1 MDFLPIVVAV
11 LGMASVFILFYGIA
25 RMVGGSGDEISQRL
39 DRFATR
45 GSNMPADPN
54 AKEPNARDKFTEQL
68 DKQLTRRGKGND
80 MAGELARAD
89 LRLTPGEFLLISLAV
104 VVVFAIA
111 GGLIFQQWFMAIPFA
126 IGGYFAPRFYL
137 GFRQGQRQKAFGNQ
151 LPDAIGLLA
160 NSLRSGYS
168 LPQSMELL
176 SREMQAPVST
186 EFGRVVR
193 EIGLGLAFEQAMNN
207 LVRRNKNEDLDLTV
221 TAVLVNHEVGGNLS
235 QVLEII
241 GHTIRERIRIKGEI
255 QVLTAQQKASGYVV
269 GSMPFILTMVLF
281 VLNPEYMGE
290 LFRSLCGYMMACTSF
305 GLVGLAF
312 LLIRRIVNIEV

>member
-1 MDFLPIVVAV
+1 MDFLPLVVAIV
-11 LGMASVFILFYGIA
+11 GMASVFILFFGIA
-25 RMVGGSGDEISQRL
+25 RMVGGSGEEISQRL

-45 GSNMPADPN
+45 TGNGPAP
-54 AKEPNARDKFTEQL
+54 KESNARDKLAEQL
-68 DKQLTRRGKGND
+68 DKQLVRRGKGND

-89 LRLTPGEFLLISLAV
+89 LRLTPGEFVLISLGV
-104 VVVFAIA
+104 VVVFGIA
-111 GGLIFQQWFMAIPFA
+111 GALIFHQWWMGLPFA

-137 GFRQGQRQKAFGNQ
+137 GFRQGQRKKAFGNQ
-151 LPDAIGLLA
+151 LPDAVGLLA

-176 SREMQAPVST
+176 SREMQPPIAS

-193 EIGLGLAFEQAMNN
+193 EIGLGLAFEQALNN
-207 LVRRNKNEDLDLTV
+207 LVRRNKNEDLDLMI

-255 QVLTAQQKASGYVV
+255 NVLTAQQKASGYVV
-269 GSMPFILTMVLF
+269 GSMPFVLTMVLF
-281 VLNPEYMGE
+281 VINPDYMGE

-305 GLVGLAF
+305 GFVGLAF
-312 LLIRRIVNIEV
+312 VLIRKIVNIEV